1 MKVSFWQK
9 IRDIEFKK
17 RYVVIAV
24 IVAVIIRFWGESSVT
39 LLQKEVPLITNTQ
52 ISAEEILNYIQTKQ
66 ELISENIVIEEEVLA
81 ATEPEKLLSND
92 IHKWFLI
99 RNWRPNRFFYVEQRL
114 KLILKYIYERQNKLD
129 EADRLE
135 EISKQLLIS
144 TPPNTDATNS
154 STAAA
159 AEAEKQAQNIRY
171 YIDKEIRSAG
181 ISPIE
186 DDMVIEN
193 LAVIEEL
200 LGK

>member
-24 IVAVIIRFWGESSVT
+24 IIAVIIRFWGESSVT

-52 ISAEEILNYIQTKQ
+52 ISAEEILSYIQTKQ
-66 ELISENIVIEEEVLA
+66 ELIAENMVIEEEVLA
-81 ATEPEKLLSND
+81 ASEPEKFLNKN

-99 RNWRPNRFFYVEQRL
+99 RNWHPNRFFYVEQRL
-114 KLILKYIYERQNKLD
+114 KLILQYIYERQNKLD

-144 TPPNTDATNS
+144 TPPNTDIINS
-154 STAAA
+154 SVAAA
-159 AEAEKQAQNIRY
+159 AEAEKQAQDIRY

-181 ISPIE
+181 ISPTE
-186 DDMVIEN
+186 DDTVIEN